1 MRIESIE
8 RHEDS
13 LVKVV
18 KGLVVTHG
26 NQTPNTL
33 RALQV
38 DLQAVLVF

>member
-1 MRIESIE
+1 MGVESIE
-8 RHEDS
+8 GQEDC

-18 KGLVVTHG
+18 EGLVATHG